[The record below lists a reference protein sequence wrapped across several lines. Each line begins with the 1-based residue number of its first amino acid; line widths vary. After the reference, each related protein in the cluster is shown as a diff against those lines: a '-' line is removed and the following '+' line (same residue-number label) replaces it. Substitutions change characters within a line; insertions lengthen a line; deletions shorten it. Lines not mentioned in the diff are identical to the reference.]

1 MTEEQFILL
10 MQKFATKHPLILH
23 GVNGKNR
30 FTTQGEAVFSKLTQD
45 LDALNFC
52 VILSPETFSVGSE
65 EPTPGQFFD
74 YIKVSVEVAKKT
86 VQRDENQIRI
96 TQNAALPIIESFW
109 RDMLHYKQKRIAPF
123 NQGTIT
129 ITNVRKNRTSG
140 GVENLC
146 GYRLELTFKTPI
158 IGISSE
164 YIPFS
169 IP

>member
-1 MTEEQFILL
+1 MTEEDFITL
-10 MQKFATKHPLILH
+10 MQKFATKHPQILH
-23 GVNGKNR
+23 GTNGKNR
-30 FTTQGEAVFSKLTQD
+30 FTTQGEAIFSKLTQD

-52 VILSPETFSVGSE
+52 VILSPETFSVGTE

-86 VQRDENQIRI
+86 AQRDETQIRI

-109 RDMLHYKQKRIAPF
+109 REILQYKNKRLAPF
-123 NQGTIT
+123 GQGTISC
-129 ITNVRKNRTSG
+129 TNVRKNRTSG

-158 IGISSE
+158 IGISSQ

-169 IP
+169 I

>member
-23 GVNGKNR
+23 GVSGKNR
-30 FTTQGEAVFSKLTQD
+30 FTTQGEAIFSKLTQD

-52 VILSPETFSVGSE
+52 VILSPETFSVGTE

-86 VQRDENQIRI
+86 APKDETKIRI
-96 TQNAALPIIESFW
+96 TQNEALPIVESFW
-109 RDMLHYKQKRIAPF
+109 REILHHKHQHIAPF
-123 NQGTIT
+123 GQGTISC
-129 ITNVRKNRTSG
+129 TNVRKNRTAG

-158 IGISSE
+158 IGISSQ
-164 YIPFS
+164 YQPFS
-169 IP
+169 I